1 MTATKVKTIM
11 AVIMLLIT
19 SAIKAQVTTSSLN
32 GKITDEKNETVI
44 GAVIKAVHEPSG
56 TTYKTVTDRNGRYS
70 VTGMKAGG
78 PYKVEIS
85 YIGYRTAV
93 VKGITLKLADNL
105 TLNTSLQESAELLN
119 EVVVTADKSMRSS
132 RSGAVT
138 NVNIEQIA
146 AVPTVSRSMTE
157 DRKSVV

>member
-1 MTATKVKTIM
+1 MTIFVPVFGFYLIFYFMTATKVKTIM

-19 SAIKAQVTTSSLN
+19 SAIKAQVTSSSIN

-93 VKGITLKLADNL
+93 VKGIRRL
-105 TLNTSLQESAELLN
+105 THRCRNRQNCST
-119 EVVVTADKSMRSS
+119 KWW
-132 RSGAVT
+132 
-138 NVNIEQIA
+138 
-146 AVPTVSRSMTE
+146 
-157 DRKSVV
+157 